1 MLGEDDVDWGQ
12 GGQGGQVPLSLLH
25 TEPAQLGGLQDDLS
39 GVCGGKCGLAGAEL
53 ARAGLG
59 SVFLQKFLFLSP
71 ESCVEVAVE
80 DH

>member
-1 MLGEDDVDWGQ
+1 MLREDDVDRGQ
-12 GGQGGQVPLSLLH
+12 LPLSLLL
-25 TEPAQLGGLQDDLS
+25 TLPAQLCRLHDNLS
-39 GVCGGKCGLAGAEL
+39 GVCVGKWLLAGTEL
-53 ARAGLG
+53 ARTGLG